1 MSDRKW
7 IDVPIVIRNLRQRRW
22 PAWAMRGCILSAGMA
37 CLGAVNTIPHPI
49 YYFFTLAAILFL
61 TVALG
66 IALGILVSRPIHKI
80 VLGDRLEIWPGRRRY
95 PLPDIQQIE
104 RISSLEE
111 DYNEPTDGPTL
122 QQVRV
127 TIRSIYRAFSVTVQ
141 LSPTDVEKLSRWAN
155 KHEIRLIGAG
165 APH

>member
-1 MSDRKW
+1 MIGGGSTCRLSFA
-7 IDVPIVIRNLRQRRW
+7 ICISGAGRC
-22 PAWAMRGCILSAGMA
+22 GCFVAASWEPVWLVFRAIK
-37 CLGAVNTIPHPI
+37 TIPHPI

-61 TVALG
+61 AAALG

-104 RISSLEE
+104 LISSPEE
-111 DYNEPTDGPTL
+111 DYHEPTDGPAL

-127 TIRSIYRAFSVTVQ
+127 TIRSMYRAFSVTVQ
-141 LSPTDVEKLSRWAN
+141 LSLTDVEKLSRWAN